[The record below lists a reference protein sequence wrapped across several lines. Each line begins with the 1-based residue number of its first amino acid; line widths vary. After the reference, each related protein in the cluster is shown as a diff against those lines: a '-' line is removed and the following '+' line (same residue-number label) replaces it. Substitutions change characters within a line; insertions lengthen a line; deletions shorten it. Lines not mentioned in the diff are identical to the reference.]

1 MTISTFKGTFAAL
14 LGAGLLAACGGTD
27 EAESVDA
34 GSADSTEMSMGEAM
48 LQGSETS
55 TLPDWTPED
64 IYLPADFTVTGSQ
77 AIGTRT
83 YIVMGTS
90 AMPLDELLSTYR
102 NELEAAGYDLTP
114 LERMP
119 PDEPAIYFDGN
130 GLETAQVRVNDTGDL
145 RELQID
151 FSKEM

>member
-1 MTISTFKGTFAAL
+1 MTISTFKGTFTAL
-14 LGAGLLAACGGTD
+14 LGAGLLTACGGGD
-27 EAESVDA
+27 DA
-34 GSADSTEMSMGEAM
+34 GSADTSSTDSSEIAMGEAM
-48 LQGSETS
+48 MEGSETYS
-55 TLPDWTPED
+55 LPDWTPEEL
-64 IYLPADFTVTGSQ
+64 YLPDDFTVTGSQ

-83 YIVMGTS
+83 YIMMGTS
-90 AMPLDELLSTYR
+90 AMPQDELLSTYR
-102 NELEAAGYDLTP
+102 NELEAAGYDVTP

-130 GLETAQVRVNDTGDL
+130 GLETAQVRINDTGDL